1 MKKFVWRDVTLA
13 CLCVLGAV
21 PVWAQQAPAV
31 SPGVNPG
38 TLLRNIESAPVPA
51 KPADKPAVTE
61 ADDLSDLKAIDKLV
75 RVEVRNMDAL
85 APALKLYWQD
95 AIGKPVSVEAL
106 AQFKIWANDEA
117 KESGLYAFAQT
128 DSEPGEGGDVL
139 VVTMV
144 VPRIKSVRVFVPD
157 EDLAKR
163 YEALLTTRFAKDF
176 APGNVVDP
184 NGLDQRLEAASYD
197 LPVSLEIVI
206 RSAGANLVDLVVNVS
221 ALPAEPGKLANGV
234 VQINNYGLK
243 SYGRPQLMGMVSVG
257 GLTPNALLSL
267 TTQVSEGVRYG
278 RAEYEGP
285 VEAYAGRMKIYG
297 SRSDSHT
304 ILGGDTASKGV
315 SQEVGA
321 GLTHMWGSYK
331 SFLFKTVTEIG
342 GRQTISHLALD
353 DSETGRV
360 EETQL
365 RMTWSM
371 DNERVAR
378 EPSRLAVTL
387 TAGEYTRLGGSE
399 AYNVE
404 TGSYGKLNVSGRMQ
418 RNLSRDGN
426 WQWVGRFNAQAATRT
441 LDGYNRLALGG
452 VNAVRAY
459 TAADGV
465 GDQGV
470 VASLELNRRLSGSQT
485 VGVFYDAG
493 VIRPNKV
500 HVDDGFNTTYSLQA
514 VGAQWTG
521 NLGRWYYNATLAKG
535 FGGYKLAEA
544 GQVTESQRNPW
555 RLSAAMSYVF

>member
-75 RVEVRNMDAL
+75 RVEVRNFDAL

-95 AIGKPVSVEAL
+95 NIGKPVSVEAL

-221 ALPAEPGKLANGV
+221 ALPAEPGKLASGV

-257 GLTPNALLSL
+257 GLTPNALLGL

-285 VEAYAGRMKIYG
+285 VEAFAGRMKIYG

-331 SFLFKTVTEIG
+331 SYVFKTVTEIG

-452 VNAVRAY
+452 VNGVRAY

-470 VASLELNRRLSGSQT
+470 VASLELNRRLSSSQM

-500 HVDDGFNTTYSLQA
+500 HVDGGFNTTYSLQA

-555 RLSAAMSYVF
+555 RLSAALSYVF